1 MTTARC
7 VAVLLVLVARAVCA
21 ADFSAAEKLYS
32 QGDYEGA
39 FVQWQALAEQGDSRA
54 QFRLAQMFSDGV
66 GVRKD
71 DRAALHW
78 YGQAA
83 EQGLAVARFELAL
96 MYSLGRGVRQD
107 FPRAAYWY
115 RLLAEDGHVAAQYL
129 LAEMY
134 RQGNGVAQDL
144 ARAARWYRHA
154 AEAGHVD
161 AQVKLAGMYSQGH
174 GVNED
179 LVQAWRWFALAAA
192 EGHDVAAVELT
203 GLRRRLSEEELAEA
217 TRLTRDRRPPPADP
231 PSENDPE
238 PARVPAAARPVLLA
252 QRPDPIGNDPES
264 ARAPEM
270 VRIESGCFAMGSAP
284 SEAGRDDNEPRHPVC
299 VEAFSI
305 SRYEVTRGQYAV
317 FVSES
322 GRETPDHCQTYSD
335 GGWRSLAGRSW
346 RDPGYAQSDEH
357 PVACVSR
364 DDALA
369 YAEWLSEREGR
380 RYRLPTESEW
390 EYAAR
395 AGSTTARPWGN
406 DAGRACV
413 WGNVG
418 DRALRRHYRN
428 WSWTTHPCDDG
439 HAHTAPVGSYRV
451 SLYGVHDMAGNVWE
465 WTCSSYAP
473 AYRGAQSHCTARDRN
488 GVVRGGSWS
497 NSPRWVR
504 SAARFENRAD
514 ARFDLVGFRLAH
526 D

>member
-7 VAVLLVLVARAVCA
+7 VAVLLLLVARAVCA
-21 ADFSAAEKLYS
+21 ADFSAAAKLYS
-32 QGDYEGA
+32 QRDYEGA
-39 FVQWQALAEQGDSRA
+39 FVQWQTLAEQGESRA

-78 YGQAA
+78 YRQAA

-96 MYSLGRGVRQD
+96 MYSLGRGVRQN
-107 FPRAAYWY
+107 PSRAAYWY
-115 RLLAEDGHVAAQYL
+115 RLLAEDGHVGAQYL
-129 LAEMY
+129 LAGMY
-134 RQGNGVAQDL
+134 KQGNGIAQDL
-144 ARAARWYRHA
+144 ARAAHWYRHA
-154 AEAGHVD
+154 AEAGHVG
-161 AQVKLAGMYSQGH
+161 AQVKLAEMYSQGH

-203 GLRRRLSEEELAEA
+203 GLRHRLSEEELAQA
-217 TRLTRDRRPPPADP
+217 TRLTRGHRPLPTDP
-231 PSENDPE
+231 PIENDPE
-238 PARVPAAARPVLLA
+238 PAL
-252 QRPDPIGNDPES
+252 
-264 ARAPEM
+264 APEM
-270 VRIESGCFAMGSAP
+270 VWIESGCFAMGSAP

-305 SRYEVTRGQYAV
+305 SRHEVTRGQYAV
-317 FVSES
+317 FVSET
-322 GRETPDHCQTYSD
+322 GRETLDDCQTYSD
-335 GGWRSLAGRSW
+335 GGWGSRAGHSW

-357 PVACVSR
+357 PVVCVSR

-369 YAEWLSEREGR
+369 YAEWLSQRRGR
-380 RYRLPTESEW
+380 SYRLPTESEW

-395 AGSTTARPWGN
+395 AGSTTARHWGN

-418 DRALRRHYRN
+418 DRALRRHYRD

-439 HAHTAPVGSYRV
+439 HVHTAPVGSYRV
-451 SLYGVHDMAGNVWE
+451 SLHGIHDMAGNVWE

-473 AYRGAQSHCTARDRN
+473 AYRGAEGHCTSGDRN

-514 ARFDLVGFRLAH
+514 ARLDLVGFRLVH